1 LTRVALETLGCK
13 LNQAESELLARQF
26 TGAGYSLVS
35 PQDTA
40 DIYILNTCT
49 VTHIADSKSRHL
61 LRMAHRRNPGALIVA
76 IGCYPQ
82 RASDE
87 LANIEGVNLVIGNNE
102 KLRLVELLQESGG
115 SGSTFN
121 TEEEAVDS
129 SIFRTRS
136 SIKVQDGCN
145 KYCSYCIV
153 PFVRGREKS
162 LPPKQILNEIKKRVI
177 QGYNEIVLTGTEIGS
192 YYYTRSNLKGL
203 LKKILNNTD
212 ISRIRLSSLQPQQI
226 SEELI
231 SLWKDRRLCPQFHLA
246 LQSGSDSVLKRMKR
260 HYSTGDYF
268 KAVSLIRNLLPDAA
282 ITTDIIVG
290 FPGETDEEFME
301 SYNFCRQIG
310 FSRIHVFSYSQRS
323 GTEAARFS
331 NQLKAPVKKQRSQ
344 KMLVLA
350 EESARNFSRQF
361 FNKTMTV
368 LWEQQSR
375 GIWSGYT
382 ENYIKVYTKSNID
395 LTNKILPVKLVEIYK
410 DGVWGEV
417 EYIRLS

>member
-1 LTRVALETLGCK
+1 MTRVALETLGCK

-162 LPPKQILNEIKKRVI
+162 LPPKQILNEIKQRVI

-382 ENYIKVYTKSNID
+382 ENYIKVYIKSDDD
-395 LTNKILPVKLVEIYK
+395 LTNEILPVKLVEIYK